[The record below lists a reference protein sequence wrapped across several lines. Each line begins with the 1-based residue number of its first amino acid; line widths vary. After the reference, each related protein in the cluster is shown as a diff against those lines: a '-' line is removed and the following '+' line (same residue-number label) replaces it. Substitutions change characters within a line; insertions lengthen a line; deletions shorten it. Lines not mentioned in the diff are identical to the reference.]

1 MLGRIGFKSQDTEDV
16 RLTKRLTNRE
26 LDIMAILWRDGAG
39 TVNEVSKGLDDDLA
53 YSTVLTMLRTLES
66 KGHVRHESEGKAH
79 RFYPITQPEDAGGGA
94 LDRVLDKM
102 YQGSRE
108 LLVTRLL
115 ADEEVSPE
123 ELKRIR
129 ELLDERLRELE
140 S

>member
-1 MLGRIGFKSQDTEDV
+1 VREGFEVSEV
-16 RLTKRLTNRE
+16 RLTHRE
-26 LDIMAILWRDGAG
+26 LDIMAVLWRNGSG
-39 TVNEVSKGLDDDLA
+39 TVNEVWEALEDDLA
-53 YSTVLTMLRTLES
+53 YSTVLTMLRTLEI
-66 KGHVRHESEGKAH
+66 KGHVRHEAEGKAY
-79 RFYPITQPEDAGGGA
+79 RFFPVTRREAVGGGA
-94 LDRVLDKM
+94 LERVLDKV

-129 ELLDERLRELE
+129 EMLDERLEELE